1 LIFLHHIVKEEKMT
15 RKPDRE
21 HVKKAI
27 QFKLSR
33 DIYELVNAFLKR
45 EDNAFRSLSQFTEI
59 LIFSA
64 RDTYSALPT
73 KDFVYELRR
82 IKAMLYT
89 SSHEYEKPDPKKQ
102 LHVTIDVDALHFVE
116 TFLRKYRSSFS
127 SRSELIELFFL
138 RFVKFNDKEGGST
151 YILERMKQAQL
162 NNPVRIA

>member
-1 LIFLHHIVKEEKMT
+1 MT

-21 HVKKAI
+21 YAKKAI
-27 QFKLSR
+27 HFKLST
-33 DIYELVNAFLKR
+33 DIYELINAFSKR
-45 EDNAFRSLSQFTEI
+45 EDNAFRSLSQFTEA

-89 SSHEYEKPDPKKQ
+89 SSHEYEKPVPKKR
-102 LHVTIDVDALHFVE
+102 LHVTIDADALYFVE

-138 RFVKFNDKEGGST
+138 RFVKFNDKEGGT
-151 YILERMKQAQL
+151 AYMLERIKQAQL